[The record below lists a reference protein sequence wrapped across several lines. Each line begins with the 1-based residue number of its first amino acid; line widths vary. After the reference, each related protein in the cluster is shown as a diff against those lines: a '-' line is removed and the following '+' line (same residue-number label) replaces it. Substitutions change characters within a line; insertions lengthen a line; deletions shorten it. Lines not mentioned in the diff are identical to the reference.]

1 MSQQTIEMWNQ
12 SVFLMLNAGPQAPA
26 TAIAIARVLAGW
38 TPYLAMVLL
47 LFAWVRRG
55 TILRFALL
63 DATFSA
69 LIGLGMAQ
77 LITAVWYHPRPFEI
91 GLGRQL
97 LDHAAEASFPS
108 DHATLLFGLAIPLLR
123 TAASRRWGFAL
134 LSLGI
139 GAAWSRIY
147 LGVHFPLDMLGAFGV
162 ASLAALMSARSAPLL
177 HRKLYPRLVLIYEAA
192 LCLLGRGADLVRTG
206 QVSVRPSLKS
216 PATGSYETPQSP
228 ANRALHRLNS
238 SSHRVDQ
245 PPP

>member
-1 MSQQTIEMWNQ
+1 MCQPTIEMWNH

-26 TAIAIARVLAGW
+26 IAIAIARFLAGW
-38 TPYLAMVLL
+38 APYLAMVLL
-47 LFAWVRRG
+47 LFAWVRRS

-63 DATFSA
+63 DATFAA

-77 LITAVWYHPRPFEI
+77 MISAVWYHPRPLEI

-108 DHATLLFGLAIPLLR
+108 DHATLLFALAMPLLR

-139 GAAWSRIY
+139 GAAWSRVY

-162 ASLAALMSARSAPLL
+162 ASLAALMIAKSAPLL

-192 LCLLGRGADLVRTG
+192 LCRLGL
-206 QVSVRPSLKS
+206 S
-216 PATGSYETPQSP
+216 
-228 ANRALHRLNS
+228 RAVFPR
-238 SSHRVDQ
+238 DA
-245 PPP
+245 